1 MELTKEIINRLPIE
15 DKQFCGIVYEQSDL
29 NKLIQN
35 KYLSSS
41 GNTELKTRLFRILS
55 HLPALQI
62 GLVVSYKGNT
72 SKVAQ
77 IALKCVFDEERVE
90 KDKIPLIEEEVNS
103 YFKDIGFKTTNAIN
117 YSEMVDLINRL
128 AEDVPQ
134 VKEYFQYEELL

>member
-1 MELTKEIINRLPIE
+1 MGKEIYNRNLMVNDNYLE
-15 DKQFCGIVYEQSDL
+15 GISDI
-29 NKLIQN
+29 NKLIQS
-35 KYLSSS
+35 KYLSSN

-72 SKVAQ
+72 SKVAE

-90 KDKIPLIEEEVNS
+90 KDKIPLVENEINS
-103 YFKDIGFKTTNAIN
+103 YFKEIGFKTINATT
-117 YSEMVDLINRL
+117 YEEMIDFIERL

-134 VKEYFQYEELL
+134 VKSYFEYV